1 MTEISGPAAFA
12 GGKLAVRRAQ
22 EADVGPLSKALAR
35 AFFDDPVSMWSCRPD
50 ALRPAV
56 LESFFAIRLQ
66 QLLVDTEVWTTPE
79 LASAALWA
87 PPRRWHTSVRET
99 LRLSRPL
106 LHPRLVWRLPLITS
120 GLGEMERRHPRNPPH
135 WYLAVLGTDPAEQG
149 RGLASA
155 VLAPVLERC
164 DEDQVGAYLES
175 SKERNI
181 AFYTRHGF
189 RVSGEVRFPRGPT
202 VWPMWRDPR

>member
-1 MTEISGPAAFA
+1 MSQTEGTRVQLGSHP
-12 GGKLAVRRAQ
+12 AVRRAST
-22 EADVGPLSKALAR
+22 ADIGTLSGALAR
-35 AFFDDPVSMWSCRPD
+35 AFFDDPVSAWSCRPESM
-50 ALRPAV
+50 RPAM
-56 LESFFAIRLQ
+56 LERFFAIRLRQ
-66 QLLVDTEVWTTPE
+66 MLVDAEVWTTPE

-87 PPRRWHTSVRET
+87 PPQRWRTSVRET
-99 LRLSRPL
+99 LELARPL
-106 LHPRLVWRLPLITS
+106 MHPRLLWRLPLITS
-120 GLGEMERRHPRNPPH
+120 GLADMERRHPRKPPH

-164 DEDQVGAYLES
+164 DADQVGAYLES

-181 AFYTRHGF
+181 AFYSRHGF
-189 RVSGEVRFPRGPT
+189 RVREEVRFPHGPR